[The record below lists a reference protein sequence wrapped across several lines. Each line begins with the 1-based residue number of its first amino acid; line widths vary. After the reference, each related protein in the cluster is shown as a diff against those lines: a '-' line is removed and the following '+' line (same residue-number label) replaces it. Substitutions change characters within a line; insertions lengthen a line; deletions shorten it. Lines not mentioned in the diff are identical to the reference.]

1 MKKTAAKAPKAAAK
15 KPAAKSDKKPAA
27 KPASKPA
34 KKPAAKPARKPA
46 AKAAAK
52 PAEKPLAAPSAE
64 PAKKPGKRPVMGQMV
79 VKTQKTKPIEP
90 EFVNDAK
97 DFAFAIAESMK
108 SAAAKADLKP
118 APASTV
124 KLSRRPTTRK
134 AGKATLKFSASD
146 LAQFRKSLIALRE
159 QVVGKTTTLRN
170 IALEQTIDRVGED
183 EDGSDSF
190 MRLQNLGQVDEQNKV
205 IQRIDE
211 ALRRIEDGS
220 YGICEIC
227 GQLIRKPRLLNLPFV
242 HTCMECQCEMEDGS
256 R

>member
-1 MKKTAAKAPKAAAK
+1 AKEPSATP
-15 KPAAKSDKKPAA
+15 PA
-27 KPASKPA
+27 KPA
-34 KKPAAKPARKPA
+34 KKAPKKPAM
-46 AKAAAK
+46 
-52 PAEKPLAAPSAE
+52 
-64 PAKKPGKRPVMGQMV
+64 KKMV
-79 VKTQKTKPIEP
+79 VKAQKVKPVED
-90 EFVNDAK
+90 EFVNNAK

-108 SAAAKADLKP
+108 NAAAKADLKAASAS
-118 APASTV
+118 APAV

-170 IALEQTIDRVGED
+170 VALEQTIDRVGED

-205 IQRIDE
+205 IQKIDE

-242 HTCMECQCEMEDGS
+242 HTCMECQCEMESGN